1 MIPLPSK
8 EAAATILPLD
18 NPTALALYD
27 SVVLPA
33 EQAANEK
40 AATDEATAPFR
51 AMFARVVGYLLLY
64 PPSDQ
69 ARAVVQGE
77 IESCQDHERD
87 PNEAIYDLG
96 EMYVMDFI
104 LPFCKSAREP
114 LLATRQLF
122 VQVGPPHACTDAKIE
137 DRTPR
142 PSPPVSRDSFQSIKE
157 DAYRCASQGGVNRP
171 RDNLEAQALVRFL
184 NARLLRE

>member
-1 MIPLPSK
+1 MTALPPIT
-8 EAAATILPLD
+8 EAARLLQND
-18 NPTALALYD
+18 SSALILYD
-27 SVVLPA
+27 TVLLPA
-33 EQAANEK
+33 EIAAIQIPNK
-40 AATDEATAPFR
+40 HADLR
-51 AMFARVVGYLLLY
+51 IMFVRIVGYLLLY

-77 IESCQDHERD
+77 ISSCQGERD
-87 PNEAIYDLG
+87 ANEAIYDLG

-104 LPFCKSAREP
+104 LPFCKSSREP
-114 LLATRQLF
+114 LLAARQLF

-142 PSPPVSRDSFQSIKE
+142 PSPPVSRASFQSIKE
-157 DAYRCASQGGVNRP
+157 DVYRCASQGGVNRP

-184 NARLLRE
+184 NARLLR